1 MAKPTKIHHFCCNIL
16 SISSNINFQIDDSSS
31 SSSSS
36 LDNSGA
42 VVNMNQQS
50 QSIFYSAQL
59 NTGTSTPASRNS
71 PSLSAGQPAGRNTP
85 SPTAVPRPTGRAT
98 PSPTPPGAA
107 TVKPPPKPVPRKSKM
122 AAQQGQGQASLMDLD
137 SGLNANESKAN
148 SSDPEI
154 TFHPRYTDFDPLSQ
168 SPLDLENQ
176 GISMST
182 PNIPDNANNNKISEQ
197 TRNVIMRQ
205 HPVEKDHRPSVKRR
219 SMQLQATNQQTMKEA
234 RTNFIQTET
243 KPDFSSN
250 NPADSNLDIFDPLAD
265 SDTIS
270 VTSMKRVGSGVQF
283 DSAGDNQDDLLK
295 EWNLDSHFNQ
305 MKINNPTS
313 SSSLSAQ
320 HPALPPKVPDSGIQ
334 PTVMGGTGF
343 GGYFSQ
349 HGTAGYSS
357 QQTGYGMGGMQ
368 QQGVTGVPRPYPGTN
383 MASLMTGVGGY
394 NRSSMPP
401 LSSSSPIHAQLAAL
415 GKGNNTQPPVLVPLS
430 QTNRAPSVP
439 SVPSRESRGTS
450 PSIAQTIANLN
461 DAAQFHGNTKPRQFL
476 PQGSVKKVITNIETT
491 HKNVSLLDDLSF
503 LDSKPSGVGANV
515 RSNTPSP
522 SLQQQTAS
530 QSKRT
535 TAWETFD

>member
-1 MAKPTKIHHFCCNIL
+1 MFTIFAYL
-16 SISSNINFQIDDSSS
+16 LFQIDDSSS

-42 VVNMNQQS
+42 VNINQQS
-50 QSIFYSAQL
+50 QSIFYSSHL
-59 NTGTSTPASRNS
+59 NTGSGTSTPASRNS

-122 AAQQGQGQASLMDLD
+122 AAQQGQGQVSLMDLD

-154 TFHPRYTDFDPLSQ
+154 TFHPRYTDFDPLNQ

-182 PNIPDNANNNKISEQ
+182 PNIPDNANNNKTSEL
-197 TRNVIMRQ
+197 TKNVIMRQ
-205 HPVEKDHRPSVKRR
+205 HPVSKDQRPSVKRR

-243 KPDFSSN
+243 KPDLSSN
-250 NPADSNLDIFDPLAD
+250 NPADSSLDIFDPLAD

-270 VTSMKRVGSGVQF
+270 VSSMKRVGSGVQF
-283 DSAGDNQDDLLK
+283 DSEGDNQDDLLK

-305 MKINNPTS
+305 MKINHPTNN
-313 SSSLSAQ
+313 SSLSAQ
-320 HPALPPKVPDSGIQ
+320 HPALPPKVPDSGIR

-349 HGTAGYSS
+349 HGTSGYGS
-357 QQTGYGMGGMQ
+357 QQSGYGIGMQ
-368 QQGVTGVPRPYPGTN
+368 QQGVAGVPRPYPGAN
-383 MASLMTGVGGY
+383 LGSLMPGVGGY

-401 LSSSSPIHAQLAAL
+401 LSSTDPIHSQLAAL
-415 GKGNNTQPPVLVPLS
+415 GKGNSTQPPVLVPLS
-430 QTNRAPSVP
+430 QSKRAPSVP

-450 PSIAQTIANLN
+450 PGIAQTIANLN
-461 DAAQFHGNTKPRQFL
+461 DAAQFHGNTKPKQFL

-491 HKNVSLLDDLSF
+491 HKNVGLFYDDLSF
-503 LDSKPSGVGANV
+503 LDSNPSGPGASM

-522 SLQQQTAS
+522 SLQQQTTS
-530 QSKRT
+530 QPKRT
-535 TAWETFD
+535 TTWETFD